1 MNALRSQNCRDQP
14 LILLGAASALFFIVY
29 FATESPDFA
38 AREWWGLAVTSV
50 FGILG
55 GGWLLGK
62 VSGLVFAAT
71 GSRLVVDR
79 PGGAIN
85 ILYQNISRI
94 DRIRRVPGKSS
105 ETVRITFRRVGRSHA
120 VELRPECPEALVW
133 DILQHCPQLTRYRD
147 SKVVRN
153 RSFGTAEDQ
162 LEESSRP
169 VSPHLGKEDV
179 F

>member
-1 MNALRSQNCRDQP
+1 MVGTCCHQCFWNP
-14 LILLGAASALFFIVY
+14 G
-29 FATESPDFA
+29 
-38 AREWWGLAVTSV
+38 
-50 FGILG
+50 G

-62 VSGLVFAAT
+62 VAGLVFAAT

-153 RSFGTAEDQ
+153 RSFGTAEDR

-169 VSPHLGKEDV
+169 ESPHLGKEDV